1 MSTAE
6 LTEPLRRL
14 IERHIPTLDHVTIL
28 LAARDQ
34 AGTMHSPA
42 TLAQHGRLDRS
53 TGDRVVADLVASRL
67 LQREDQ
73 GIRYAPSNELGSL
86 VDELAIV
93 YSRMPVTLIR
103 AIYARVPRVT

>member
-1 MSTAE
+1 VSAAE

-28 LAARDQ
+28 LAAREQ
-34 AGTMHSPA
+34 AGAVHSPTA
-42 TLAQHGRLDRS
+42 LAQHGRLDRS

-67 LQREDQ
+67 LQRDGQ
-73 GIRYAPSNELGSL
+73 DVRYAPPNELGSL

-103 AIYARVPRVT
+103 AIYARVSRVT